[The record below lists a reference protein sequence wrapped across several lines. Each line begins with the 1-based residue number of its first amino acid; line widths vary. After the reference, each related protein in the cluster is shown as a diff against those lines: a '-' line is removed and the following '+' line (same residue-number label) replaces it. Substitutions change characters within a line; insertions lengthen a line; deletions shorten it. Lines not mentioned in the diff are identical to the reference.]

1 MSCLLGIADDHAQ
14 HPAGL
19 GIVVDAPVS
28 GVDFEMPMVEFSTGG
43 PGWFTGGNFGP
54 EGGLVSTIAMIA
66 VLVWLLRNKNNFRED
81 KP

>member
-1 MSCLLGIADDHAQ
+1 VGWN
-14 HPAGL
+14 AGL

-28 GVDFEMPMVEFSTGG
+28 LEELEKPMVDFSTGG
-43 PGWFTGGNFGP
+43 PGWFTGGSFGP

-66 VLVWLLRNKNNFRED
+66 VLVWLLRNKNNLRED